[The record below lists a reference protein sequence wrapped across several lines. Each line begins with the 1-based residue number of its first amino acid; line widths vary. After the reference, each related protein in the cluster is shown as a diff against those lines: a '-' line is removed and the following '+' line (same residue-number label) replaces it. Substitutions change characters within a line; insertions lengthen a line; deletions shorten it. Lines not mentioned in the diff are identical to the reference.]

1 MRYYVKEFNSLN
13 IDEGMTRYL
22 PSGSSLG
29 LMLDTHWKLDCYIH
43 WLKNF
48 ISGNILRY
56 VFVVFL
62 LSYLKGINI
71 DQTRDYIQWNIKQS
85 ARFRR
90 FSQIKSMPILDK
102 ERWSMG
108 NSSGPPNPW
117 SVNPFPVLFS
127 ESLAMYKYFVVF
139 TV

>member
-1 MRYYVKEFNSLN
+1 MSLN

-85 ARFRR
+85 AHFRR
-90 FSQIKSMPILDK
+90 FSQIKSMPILEK

-108 NSSGPPNPW
+108 NSSAPPPPQ
-117 SVNPFPVLFS
+117 SVVSKSISSAFYS
-127 ESLAMYKYFVVF
+127 ESLVMYKYFVVF

>member
-1 MRYYVKEFNSLN
+1 MSLN

-85 ARFRR
+85 AHFRR
-90 FSQIKSMPILDK
+90 FSQIKSMPISDK

-108 NSSGPPNPW
+108 ISSATPPPQSGANK
-117 SVNPFPVLFS
+117 SISSAFYS
-127 ESLAMYKYFVVF
+127 ESLVMYKYFVVF